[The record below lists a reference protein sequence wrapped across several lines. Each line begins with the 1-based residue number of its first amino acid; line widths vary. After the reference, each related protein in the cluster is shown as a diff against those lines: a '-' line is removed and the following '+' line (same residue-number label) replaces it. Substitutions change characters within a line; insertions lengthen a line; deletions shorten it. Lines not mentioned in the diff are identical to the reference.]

1 VSAAAGPGLAEVVSG
16 LRSIRGVSA
25 DVTAE

>member
-1 VSAAAGPGLAEVVSG
+1 MSAAAGAGLAEVVSG
-16 LRSIRGVSA
+16 LRSIPGVSA